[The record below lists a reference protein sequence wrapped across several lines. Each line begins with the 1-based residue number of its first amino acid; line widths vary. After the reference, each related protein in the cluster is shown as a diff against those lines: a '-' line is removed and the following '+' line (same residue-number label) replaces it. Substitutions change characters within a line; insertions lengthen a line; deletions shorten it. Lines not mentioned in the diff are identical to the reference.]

1 MVGHARFD
9 AGSFVPTAV
18 APSLSGSV
26 LSPQKIRQVESTGPG
41 LHAQV
46 PDSPVPMIAKDLQ
59 SLEIPGGFS
68 VAAAA
73 VATGMEQSSPIFTSE
88 YIDCSE
94 SSKSDSEFFDVSNG
108 ANICDIGLPKA
119 SNEDMMDIAMM
130 NTTNDHGVGT
140 QGVMGIASSSKPN
153 GESSTFLSPSCSL
166 SLIENDTETHFIST
180 EEVIA
185 FGGIPKPSAML
196 RSSNRLSG
204 QSNADM
210 PIMEK
215 AMENAQLH
223 DDYFNSG
230 KLATPK
236 YSIVNIADVD
246 IVKRAEKLGVS
257 LGASQA
263 EIDQSIRGIK
273 LVEEERILTIL
284 KKNENDRE

>member
-46 PDSPVPMIAKDLQ
+46 PDSPEPMIAKDLQ

-130 NTTNDHGVGT
+130 NVTNEQGVGI
-140 QGVMGIASSSKPN
+140 QGSMGTASSPKPN
-153 GESSTFLSPSCSL
+153 GESSKILHPS
-166 SLIENDTETHFIST
+166 
-180 EEVIA
+180 
-185 FGGIPKPSAML
+185 
-196 RSSNRLSG
+196 
-204 QSNADM
+204 
-210 PIMEK
+210 
-215 AMENAQLH
+215 
-223 DDYFNSG
+223 
-230 KLATPK
+230 
-236 YSIVNIADVD
+236 
-246 IVKRAEKLGVS
+246 
-257 LGASQA
+257 
-263 EIDQSIRGIK
+263 
-273 LVEEERILTIL
+273 
-284 KKNENDRE
+284 

>member
-1 MVGHARFD
+1 
-9 AGSFVPTAV
+9 
-18 APSLSGSV
+18 
-26 LSPQKIRQVESTGPG
+26 
-41 LHAQV
+41 
-46 PDSPVPMIAKDLQ
+46 
-59 SLEIPGGFS
+59 
-68 VAAAA
+68 
-73 VATGMEQSSPIFTSE
+73 
-88 YIDCSE
+88 
-94 SSKSDSEFFDVSNG
+94 
-108 ANICDIGLPKA
+108 
-119 SNEDMMDIAMM
+119 MDIAMM

-204 QSNADM
+204 QSNVDM

-284 KKNENDRE
+284 KKNENDRENREEGLETLVLSKVSTLCEDLCEDDDIPLDFDDQLEHLKPVVKEKKNRH